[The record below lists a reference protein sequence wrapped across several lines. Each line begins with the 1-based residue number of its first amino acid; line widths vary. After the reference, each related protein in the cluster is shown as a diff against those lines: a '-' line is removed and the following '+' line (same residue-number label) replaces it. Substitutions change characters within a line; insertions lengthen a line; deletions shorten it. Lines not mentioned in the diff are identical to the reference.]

1 MARILR
7 RRVVQ
12 MPKVASGRRNL
23 ASEINQWLKLGLNA
37 GQIIEKII
45 PDDPKTTPEAYG
57 ETVKARLL
65 GTGQENEYDKFTKR
79 QLDQFEKRQSK
90 QPSPPGAKAPLS
102 PALTPAPSA
111 EGVAPLR
118 GKYLPEQLRD
128 ARLPEG
134 DRQTSPGAVLASD
147 AVVTALTSGYGTD
160 DPAFEAGR
168 NELIELNISKWG
180 QTREQATVSADEQ
193 IDAEMQRADAIAAA
207 TAAATPAPPAPEP
220 APEVAA
226 KPEPTQA
233 ERAYVSQTVT
243 DARRAREETFQ
254 KVMANFN
261 KGLAIVEE
269 NSNWWNRG
277 EKIDKYIAAFER
289 SLAKSP
295 LMNSGSAKARGAA
308 VDVLTSLI
316 NERKT
321 EGTSQ
326 RIIDEGAKNRAART
340 GNIILQ
346 DKIRRAHLVAS
357 NRGAKSLAKFRSD
370 KSKELRRL
378 SHTLSKQLENH
389 RQKYREQNDAAKSIY
404 KLWNSKP
411 EKTPEETAFWKEFP
425 RFGKIES
432 DISSANVKLRSLLAN
447 KDLVK
452 VFAVDEIK
460 LLDDEIKLKKEVLK
474 YAAIVQSGQREHEQ
488 LRQRAGG
495 RAGQTSLIRAIPAP
509 LPELSLG
516 WLDAFMPDEAGTVGD
531 GDSEDGTDLD
541 KLMNDKGLGSE

>member
-23 ASEINQWLKLGLNA
+23 ASEINQYLQLGLTA

-57 ETVKARLL
+57 EALKARLL

-90 QPSPPGAKAPLS
+90 QPSPLGAKAPLS

-111 EGVAPLR
+111 EGVAPRR
-118 GKYLPEQLRD
+118 GKYLPEQLQGT
-128 ARLPEG
+128 ALPVGE
-134 DRQTSPGAVLASD
+134 RITRPSNALASD
-147 AVVTALTSGYGTD
+147 IATIALTSGFGAD
-160 DPAFEAGR
+160 DPEFIEKR
-168 NELIELNISKWG
+168 DELIRLQMSDLKE
-180 QTREQATVSADEQ
+180 TREQATASADEQ
-193 IDAEMQRADAIAAA
+193 IDAEMQRIDAIAAA
-207 TAAATPAPPAPEP
+207 TPVPPAPVPEP
-220 APEVAA
+220 APEVAP

-233 ERAYVSQTVT
+233 DKAVVSGSVS
-243 DARRAREETFQ
+243 DARKAREETFE

-289 SLAKSP
+289 NLAKSP

-308 VDVLTSLI
+308 VDVLTALI
-316 NERKT
+316 NERKA
-321 EGTSQ
+321 EGTSR

-340 GNIILQ
+340 GDIILQ
-346 DKIRRAHLVAS
+346 DKLRRAHRVAS
-357 NRGAKSLAKFRSD
+357 ERGAKSLAKFRSD

-378 SHTLSKQLENH
+378 SHTLSKQLADH
-389 RQKYREQNDAAKSIY
+389 QQKYREQNDAARNIY

-432 DISSANVKLRSLLAN
+432 EISSANVKLKSFLAN

-452 VFAVDEIK
+452 VFAVDEAD

-474 YAAIVQSGQREHEQ
+474 LAAIVQNGQREHEQ

-516 WLDAFMPDEAGTVGD
+516 WLDAFIPDETGAVGD
-531 GDSEDGTDLD
+531 GDSEDGADLD
-541 KLMNDKGLGSE
+541 KLMRDQGVGVPE